1 MKKSKP
7 YKVWQERDGTRT
19 PISQLRTSHLEFII
33 RKIERSNKELNKS
46 GIGWRLAYLPY
57 LKEELAYRKRL
68 DSNQKTT

>member
-1 MKKSKP
+1 MGKLKSKP

-33 RKIERSNKELNKS
+33 AKIERSKVFNQTS
-46 GIGWRLAYLPY
+46 WRVAYLPY
-57 LKEELAYRKRL
+57 LREELAYRKRL